1 MPLIPTAARNSH
13 GYRQATAT
21 AMNAPSDAPVAIT
34 SAPSS
39 RQSMRIAGTTSCA
52 IASSNRLSRRQRYS
66 IDPVSAANARPA
78 RLSHE

>member
-1 MPLIPTAARNSH
+1 
-13 GYRQATAT
+13 
-21 AMNAPSDAPVAIT
+21 MNAPSDAPVAIT

-52 IASSNRLSRRQRYS
+52 TQSSKRSSSRQRYS
-66 IDPVSAANARPA
+66 TDPVFAANARPA